1 MPEHTENNAQPVE
14 DSEPVTDVKPASTVE
29 EYSLPMTADDIARM
43 DPRLGAAMA
52 SGLPLD
58 DADLD
63 DEEEMDEGFVA
74 VDHDQDDSSDFSQWF
89 LRPPVQ
95 HQRTQLDD
103 LHPFVQV
110 LSVSNADDC
119 VQVEDALPE
128 AERCSREKVWNQCL
142 WEKDRLG
149 IN

>member
-1 MPEHTENNAQPVE
+1 MSEHTENHS
-14 DSEPVTDVKPASTVE
+14 DPVTEVRPASNVE
-29 EYSLPMTADDIARM
+29 ECSLPMTADDIARM

-63 DEEEMDEGFVA
+63 DEEEMDEGYVA
-74 VDHDQDDSSDFSQWF
+74 VDHDGDDSSDSDFSHWF

-95 HQRTQLDD
+95 HQRTKLDE

-128 AERCSREKVWNQCL
+128 AERCSREKVWNRYMKWGGQ
-142 WEKDRLG
+142 RG
-149 IN
+149 SGH